1 MESTRPVHPVHA
13 TENDSTTKLPNRS
26 RKVANFFKGG
36 VSFGVLRG
44 ISNAIWIGGT
54 AASIAA
60 QEKLGVP
67 WQVAAPAV
75 GVSVASIEMYGSK
88 VATRIF
94 KGETNHQAPKEAR
107 SRIQR
112 LKHSASYI
120 VRESIG
126 LGYSAWAGAMSAVEV
141 NSVLKLES
149 SQKRRT
155 AQSTTYGVGVAAWSL
170 PIAREPA
177 INLWEYTL
185 EHPVSGSAGLVA
197 GSLALFA
204 AMEGVKK
211 AGPTVTSFVKERLGL
226 SAAEQ
231 IASIEEPLIAGE
243 LPPYMIV
250 SPQEAP
256 IVES

>member
-1 MESTRPVHPVHA
+1 MGINRPVHTAKNETPA
-13 TENDSTTKLPNRS
+13 KLPDRR
-26 RKVANFFKGG
+26 RKVGNFFKGG

-44 ISNAIWIGGT
+44 ISNATWIGGT

-94 KGETNHQAPKEAR
+94 KGETNHQAPKESR
-107 SRIQR
+107 SRLQK
-112 LKHSASYI
+112 LKHSASY
-120 VRESIG
+120 VLRESLG

-149 SQKRRT
+149 SQKRRA
-155 AQSTTYGVGVAAWSL
+155 AQSTTYGIGVAAWSL

-177 INLWEYTL
+177 VNLWEYTA
-185 EHPVSGSAGLVA
+185 EHPVSGSVGLIS

-226 SAAEQ
+226 SEAEKTAP
-231 IASIEEPLIAGE
+231 INEEPLVAEE

-250 SPQEAP
+250 NPQEAP